1 MSTTADGAMIA
12 NVETSM
18 LVAHTSRLARVAVP
32 RRFPEQRRAQILV
45 EAAQFFSEHGFA
57 GSTRELARQVGVSQ
71 PLLFRYFE
79 SKEDL
84 FDAVFDTV
92 FSGQWRD
99 EWSNLI
105 CDRSR
110 ALRER
115 LLAFYD
121 VYLPVAFNRQWMGLY
136 VFSGLSDIRINTR
149 YFRIIEQ
156 RFLRPL
162 CVEVRAEFGMI
173 GPEALPITNDELDYI
188 WSFHGGI
195 FYHGIRHYAFGSE
208 KPGATVLG
216 KDLLRVLIAVFVEA
230 APRMVASFLEAKG
243 CKVPSTGGRKRHRQA
258 GGKADGSLSTG
269 LLIRD
274 GT

>member
-12 NVETSM
+12 NGNIHACTHLSFG
-18 LVAHTSRLARVAVP
+18 ARSCSSP
-32 RRFPEQRRAQILV
+32 ICRA
-45 EAAQFFSEHGFA
+45 AAKFFSEHGFA
-57 GSTRELARQVGVSQ
+57 GSTRELATQVGVSQ

-84 FDAVFDTV
+84 FDAVFDSI

-105 CDRSR
+105 YDRSR
-110 ALRER
+110 SLRER

-121 VYLPVAFNRQWMGLY
+121 VYLPVVFNRQWMRLY
-136 VFSGLSDIRINTR
+136 VFAGLSDIRINTR

-173 GPEALPITNDELDYI
+173 EPDSFPIIDDELDYI
-188 WSFHGGI
+188 WAFHGGI
-195 FYHGIRHYAFGSE
+195 FYHGIRQYAFGSE
-208 KPGATVLG
+208 RPGATVLG
-216 KDLLRVLIAVFVEA
+216 KDLLRVLVDAFVET
-230 APRMVASFLEAKG
+230 APRVAASFLEAVG
-243 CKVPSTGGRKRHRQA
+243 CEVPSSSGGKRHLRA
-258 GGKADGSLSTG
+258 GGKAGGSSSTG

-274 GT
+274 ET

>member
-18 LVAHTSRLARVAVP
+18 LVAHTSRLARIAVP

-57 GSTRELARQVGVSQ
+57 GPTRELARQVGVSQ

-84 FDAVFDTV
+84 FDVVFDTV

-105 CDRSR
+105 CDHSCP
-110 ALRER
+110 LRER

-121 VYLPVAFNRQWMGLY
+121 VYLPVVFNRQWMRLY
-136 VFSGLSDIRINTR
+136 AFSGLSDIRINTR

-208 KPGATVLG
+208 RPGATVLG
-216 KDLLRVLIAVFVEA
+216 KDLLRVLIGAFVEA
-230 APRMVASFLEAKG
+230 APRVVASFLEAKG
-243 CKVPSTGGRKRHRQA
+243 CKVPSTSGRKRHRRAVGKA
-258 GGKADGSLSTG
+258 GGSSSTD

-274 GT
+274 GM